1 MKHEDEL
8 SGENFNTS
16 HSTPRTSHLVPRN
29 SYFALR
35 YFCPVTYSLS
45 NIQTI
50 LQAEWLQKTE
60 TDPTVEHLLFDSRSV
75 AAPAVSLFFALPGKN
90 RDGHRFLPELYAQGV
105 RQFVVSQE
113 VDTKN
118 LPEANILKVE
128 NTLDALQ
135 HLAAYH
141 RSRFQIPVIG
151 ITGSNGKTVV
161 KEWLAQLLSP
171 DFDLVRSPKS
181 YNSQIGVPLSV
192 WQMQQR
198 NTLAIFEAGISQPGE
213 MMRLEKIIRPS
224 IGVFTNLGPA
234 HQEGFAS
241 DAEKLAEKMRLFE
254 HADILVCE
262 SCWAPKHVHTQLFT
276 WSKNGEPADLQVQ
289 KTEKLASGGVKI
301 WAELRG
307 RKALAG
313 QAPNLQLATDNS
325 QLVASNLQ
333 LATRNL
339 QLTVPFHDSASIE
352 NALHCWAVMLL
363 LCIPQEEIERRMLR
377 LEPVEMRLE
386 VKAAIH
392 GCTLINDAYSNDLA
406 SLRLALQ
413 FARQQAGKTKLTLI
427 LSDILQSGL
436 SSKAL
441 WAEVEDT
448 IRSQKVQRLI
458 GIGADIQAI
467 QPKLPAAVEAV
478 FYPDTEHFLEKIA
491 EHEFREETIL
501 LKGAR
506 AFAFERIARR
516 LEQKAHKTV
525 LEVNLSALAHNLK
538 TYQRLLQPSTKMMV
552 MVKAEGY
559 GAGSAQVAK
568 LLEFHQV
575 DYLGVAY
582 ADEGIDLR
590 QAGVNLPIL
599 VLNPEP
605 ASFDALW
612 RFRLEPEVYSLDMLD
627 EIAAF
632 ASAEKNLAIHLK
644 LDTGMHRLG
653 FEPADI
659 PCLLEKL
666 RELPQLRVAT
676 VFSHLSASDATQH
689 DDFTRRQASVFSGMY
704 EQIRAA
710 LGYTPLR
717 HICNTGGIERWPEF
731 HFDMV
736 RLGIGLYGIG
746 GQNIQ
751 NQLLTVNSLKATIS
765 QIKTLAPGETV
776 GYNRNSGPLSSS
788 KRIATISIGY
798 ADGLLRLAGG
808 GRFSASIRGKR
819 APTLG
824 NICMDMT
831 MLDVTH
837 IPDAQ
842 VGDEVMIFGDDPPV
856 QELAACLQTIPY
868 EVFTN
873 VSERVKRVYWQE

>member
-1 MKHEDEL
+1 MTYTL
-8 SGENFNTS
+8 SD
-16 HSTPRTSHLVPRN
+16 
-29 SYFALR
+29 
-35 YFCPVTYSLS
+35 
-45 NIQTI
+45 IQQI
-50 LQAEWLQKTE
+50 LQAGWLQKTE
-60 TDPTVEHLLFDSRSV
+60 ADPTLEHLLFDSRSM
-75 AAPAVSLFFALPGKN
+75 AAPAVSLFFALPGKH
-90 RDGHRFLPELYAQGV
+90 RDGHRFIPELYAQGV
-105 RQFVVSQE
+105 RQFVVSQM
-113 VDTKN
+113 VDTQK

-135 HLAAYH
+135 ALAAFH
-141 RSRFQIPVIG
+141 RARFKIPVIG

-192 WQMQQR
+192 WQMQPR

-213 MMRLEKIIRPS
+213 MERLEKIIRPT

-234 HQEGFAS
+234 HQEGFSS

-254 HADILVCE
+254 RADTLVCE
-262 SCWAPKHVHTQLFT
+262 ARWAPKKTATQFFT
-276 WSKNGEPADLQVQ
+276 WSKNGEAADLKVLKIENN
-289 KTEKLASGGVKI
+289 KTGGVKI
-301 WAELRG
+301 WAEIPEVRG
-307 RKALAG
+307 RKTLER
-313 QAPNLQLATDNS
+313 QQLLSPETIIGAEQKSEIGNRKS
-325 QLVASNLQ
+325 EIAI
-333 LATRNL
+333 
-339 QLTVPFHDSASIE
+339 PFSDPASIE

-363 LCIPQEEIERRMLR
+363 LGIPQEEIEQRMLR
-377 LEPVEMRLE
+377 LEAVEMRLE

-413 FARQQAGKTKLTLI
+413 FARQQAGTGKLTLI
-427 LSDILQSGL
+427 LSDILQSGQPGE
-436 SSKAL
+436 KL
-441 WAEVEDT
+441 WKVVAEAVRT
-448 IRSQKVQRLI
+448 QKVARI
-458 GIGADIQAI
+458 FGIGTEIAAI
-467 QPKLPAAVEAV
+467 RANLPATMETV
-478 FYPDTEHFLEKIA
+478 FYPDTEAFLEKIA
-491 EHEFREETIL
+491 EHDFQEETIL

-506 AFAFERIARR
+506 AFTFERIARR

-538 TYQRLLQPSTKMMV
+538 TYQRLLQPGAKMMV

-582 ADEGIDLR
+582 ADEGIALR
-590 QAGVNLPIL
+590 QSGVNLPIL

-605 ASFDALW
+605 ASFDVLW
-612 RFRLEPEVYSLDMLD
+612 RFRLEPEVYSLPMLD

-632 ASAEKNLAIHLK
+632 ASAGKPLGIHLK

-659 PCLLEKL
+659 PVLVEKL
-666 RELPQLRVAT
+666 REFPSLHVVT
-676 VFSHLSASDATQH
+676 VFSHLAASDAAQH
-689 DDFTRRQASVFSGMY
+689 DDFTRRQAAVFSEMFG
-704 EQIRAA
+704 QISNA
-710 LGYTPLR
+710 LGYKPLR
-717 HICNTGGIERWPEF
+717 HICNTGGIEHWPEF

-746 GQNIQ
+746 GKKISS
-751 NQLLTVNSLKATIS
+751 QLQTVNSLKATIS
-765 QIKTLAPGETV
+765 QIKTIAPGETV
-776 GYNRNSGPLSSS
+776 GYNRNSGPLTTS

-808 GRFSASIRGKR
+808 GRFSALLRGQR
-819 APTLG
+819 APTIG

-831 MLDVTH
+831 MLDVTQ

-842 VGDEVMIFGDDPPV
+842 VGDDVTIFGENAPV
-856 QELAACLQTIPY
+856 QDLAECLQTIPY

>member
-1 MKHEDEL
+1 MTYTL
-8 SGENFNTS
+8 SD
-16 HSTPRTSHLVPRN
+16 
-29 SYFALR
+29 
-35 YFCPVTYSLS
+35 
-45 NIQTI
+45 IQQI
-50 LQAEWLQKTE
+50 LQAQWLQKTE
-60 TDPTVEHLLFDSRSV
+60 ATGKVEQLLFDSRSV
-75 AAPAVSLFFALPGKN
+75 AAPAVSLFFALPGKH

-105 RQFVVSQE
+105 RQFVVSQ
-113 VDTKN
+113 DLDQKKW
-118 LPEANILKVE
+118 PEANILKVE

-135 HLAAYH
+135 HLAAHH

-192 WQMQQR
+192 WQMQER

-213 MMRLEKIIRPS
+213 MERLEKIIRPT
-224 IGVFTNLGPA
+224 IGIFTNLGPA
-234 HQEGFAS
+234 HREGFAS
-241 DAEKLAEKMRLFE
+241 DEEKLAEKMKLFE
-254 HADILVCE
+254 RADCLVGRAE
-262 SCWAPKHVHTQLFT
+262 DLTTFKKLSNLDSLSTFA
-276 WSKNGEPADLQVQ
+276 WSETPNYPADLKIQ
-289 KTEKLASGGVKI
+289 KIETLKTGGARIWTEK
-301 WAELRG
+301 
-307 RKALAG
+307 
-313 QAPNLQLATDNS
+313 NS
-325 QLVASNLQ
+325 PRSSFIVHRSSFSI
-333 LATRNL
+333 
-339 QLTVPFHDSASIE
+339 PFSDPASIE
-352 NALHCWAVMLL
+352 NAIHCLAILL
-363 LCIPQEEIERRMLR
+363 LLNIPEAEIERRMMR

-386 VKAAIH
+386 VKAAIQ

-406 SLRLALQ
+406 SLQLALQ
-413 FARQQAGKTKLTLI
+413 FARQQAGKEKLTLL
-427 LSDILQSGL
+427 LSDILQSGQA
-436 SSKAL
+436 SEEL
-441 WAEVEDT
+441 WTEVAAAV
-448 IRSQKVQRLI
+448 RMQKVARFF
-458 GIGADIQAI
+458 GIGHDIRAIQA
-467 QPKLPAAVEAV
+467 KLPAGVEAV
-478 FYPDTEHFLEKIA
+478 FYPDTESFLEKIA
-491 EHEFREETIL
+491 DHEFREETIL

-538 TYQRLLQPSTKMMV
+538 TYQRLLQPGAKMMV

-582 ADEGIDLR
+582 ADEGITLR

-612 RFRLEPEVYSLDMLD
+612 RFRLEPEVYSLPMLD
-627 EIAAF
+627 EIALF
-632 ASAEKNLAIHLK
+632 SHAEKPLAIHLK

-659 PCLLEKL
+659 PELLEKL
-666 RELPQLRVAT
+666 RSLPHLRVAS
-676 VFSHLSASDATQH
+676 VFSHLAASDATQH
-689 DDFTRRQASVFSGMY
+689 NDFTRRQATVFSDMFA
-704 EQIRAA
+704 QISAA
-710 LGYTPLR
+710 LGYAPLR
-717 HICNTGGIERWPEF
+717 HICNTGGIEHWPEY

-736 RLGIGLYGIG
+736 RLGIGLYGVG
-746 GQNIQ
+746 GKTVQ
-751 NQLLTVNSLKATIS
+751 QLLQTVNSLKATVS
-765 QIKTLAPGETV
+765 QIKNIPTGDTV
-776 GYNRNSGPLSSS
+776 GYNRNSGPLTAP

-808 GRFSASIRGKR
+808 GRFSTLLRGSR

-824 NICMDMT
+824 NVCMDMT
-831 MLDVTH
+831 MIDITH

-842 VGDEVMIFGDDPPV
+842 VGDEVTIFGENLPV
-856 QELAACLQTIPY
+856 QELAECLQTIPY

>member
-1 MKHEDEL
+1 MGKI
-8 SGENFNTS
+8 STTS
-16 HSTPRTSHLVPRN
+16 LTTPRTSYFVIRP
-29 SYFALR
+29 SYFVLR

-60 TDPTVEHLLFDSRSV
+60 SDPTVEHLLFDSRSV
-75 AAPAVSLFFALPGKN
+75 VAPAVSLFFALPGKN
-90 RDGHRFLPELYAQGV
+90 RDGHRFLPELYTQGV
-105 RQFVVSQE
+105 RQFVVSQSI
-113 VDTKN
+113 DTKS

-254 HADILVCE
+254 QADILVCE
-262 SCWAPKHVHTQLFT
+262 SRWAPEHAQAQLFT
-276 WSKNGEPADLQVQ
+276 WSKNDEPADLQVH
-289 KTEKLASGGVKI
+289 KIEKLVSGGVKI
-301 WAELRG
+301 WAELQG
-307 RKALAG
+307 SKTLAG
-313 QAPNLQLATDNS
+313 HRVPSTADRKPS
-325 QLVASNLQ
+325 
-333 LATRNL
+333 
-339 QLTVPFHDSASIE
+339 LTIPFHDSASIE

-363 LCIPQEEIERRMLR
+363 LGIPQEEIERRMLR

-413 FARQQAGKTKLTLI
+413 FARQQAGKAKLTLI

-441 WAEVEDT
+441 WADVGDT

-659 PCLLEKL
+659 PLLLEKL

-704 EQIRAA
+704 EPIRAA
-710 LGYTPLR
+710 LGYAPLR

-746 GQNIQ
+746 GQTIQ

-765 QIKTLAPGETV
+765 QIKTLEPGETV

-856 QELAACLQTIPY
+856 QELASCLQTIPY

>member
-1 MKHEDEL
+1 MTYHL
-8 SGENFNTS
+8 SD
-16 HSTPRTSHLVPRN
+16 
-29 SYFALR
+29 
-35 YFCPVTYSLS
+35 
-45 NIQTI
+45 IQTI
-50 LQAEWLQKTE
+50 LRAEWLQKTE
-60 TDPTVEHLLFDSRSV
+60 ADPTVEHLLFDSRSV
-75 AAPAVSLFFALPGKN
+75 AAPAVSLFFALPGKH

-105 RQFVVSQE
+105 RQFVVSKN
-113 VDTKN
+113 VDTKK

-135 HLAAYH
+135 NLTACH

-192 WQMQQR
+192 WQMQER

-213 MMRLEKIIRPS
+213 MVRLEKIIRPT
-224 IGVFTNLGPA
+224 IGIFTNLGPA
-234 HQEGFAS
+234 HQEGFSS
-241 DAEKLAEKMRLFE
+241 DVEKLEEKMRLFE
-254 HADILVCE
+254 NVECLVCRAE
-262 SCWAPKHVHTQLFT
+262 DLHLCTGDFSRRNAPKESQNEPLHISAAEAAGTAPRTFC
-276 WSKNGEPADLQVQ
+276 WSENPNEPADLQIL
-289 KTEKLASGGVKI
+289 KIEKLESGTTRIEARINPNHPKPNAQAFISLPRLGGVHRSSFI
-301 WAELRG
+301 
-307 RKALAG
+307 
-313 QAPNLQLATDNS
+313 
-325 QLVASNLQ
+325 
-333 LATRNL
+333 
-339 QLTVPFHDSASIE
+339 VPFSDAASIE

-363 LCIPQEEIERRMLR
+363 LGIPQEEIERRMLH

-413 FARQQAGKTKLTLI
+413 FARQQAGKEKLTLI
-427 LSDILQSGL
+427 LSDILQSGQP
-436 SSKAL
+436 SDVL
-441 WAEVEDT
+441 WAEVAAAART
-448 IRSQKVQRLI
+448 QTVGRFI
-458 GIGADIQAI
+458 GIGRDIPAI
-467 QPKLPAAVEAV
+467 QKKLPASVEAV
-478 FYPDTEHFLEKIA
+478 FYPDTESFLEHIA
-491 EHEFREETIL
+491 EHDFREETIL

-559 GAGSAQVAK
+559 GSGAAQVAK

-582 ADEGIDLR
+582 ADEGIALR

-605 ASFDALW
+605 ASFDVLW
-612 RFRLEPEVYSLDMLD
+612 RFRLEPEVYSLPMLH

-632 ASAEKNLAIHLK
+632 ASAGKPLAIHLK

-659 PCLLEKL
+659 AQLVEVLKPA
-666 RELPQLRVAT
+666 PQLRVAS
-676 VFSHLSASDATQH
+676 VFSHLAASDAAKH
-689 DDFTRRQASVFSGMY
+689 DDFTRRQAAVFSEMFG
-704 EQIRAA
+704 QISAA
-710 LGYTPLR
+710 LGYAPLR
-717 HICNTGGIERWPEF
+717 HICNTGGIEHWPEF

-746 GQNIQ
+746 GKNLHG
-751 NQLLTVNSLKATIS
+751 QLHTVNSLKATVS

-776 GYNRNSGPLSSS
+776 GYNRNSGPLAAPA
-788 KRIATISIGY
+788 RIATISIGY

-808 GRFSASIRGKR
+808 GRFSALLRGQR

-831 MLDVTH
+831 MLDVTQ
-837 IPDAQ
+837 IPDAE
-842 VGDEVMIFGDDPPV
+842 VGDEVTIFGENLPV
-856 QELAACLQTIPY
+856 QELAECLQTIPY

-873 VSERVKRVYWQE
+873 ISERVKRVYWQ